1 MAVFYNLNFSEMK
14 KYFTFF
20 LSFFAVLFIALR
32 PALAE
37 QYPNISGQALVQ
49 FKTDR
54 IMSTDTTGVSP
65 NNAYVNIEQDLALN
79 FSKNWSAKTLWR
91 INPSDVYTTRDAV
104 NPERTRTFL
113 SDDRGLNLSNGL
125 LVEELKA
132 QYEDE
137 DMRFFAGKF
146 NPSYGTAYKND
157 KRIGVFSADITKD
170 YELREKIGGGVT
182 ALLEGAEI
190 SINTFFNDTTGLSG
204 SINGRDR
211 EQSDDGLAGNTG
223 TLSSYSVS
231 VQGDKLFGYENWF
244 YNAGYRN
251 LGVKQN
257 GPYDRSRETGYVL
270 GSEYLHKLAY
280 NTSVIP
286 FVEVTKIDNFTGER
300 GRDATYTTMALI
312 GKYSGWTASISQIYR
327 TIKQP
332 QRTTGD
338 IKDYQTQLSLGYK
351 FMNNFALDVSRAH
364 AKESNQSLT
373 MIGVM
378 LSYVHKY

>member
-1 MAVFYNLNFSEMK
+1 MK
-14 KYFTFF
+14 KYFVFSASIF
-20 LSFFAVLFIALR
+20 AALLVLSNSAV
-32 PALAE
+32 AE

-54 IMSTDTTGVSP
+54 IMSTDDSGISP
-65 NNAYVNIEQDLALN
+65 NNAYVNIEQDLSLN
-79 FSKNWSAKTLWR
+79 FNKNWSAKTLWR
-91 INPSDVYTTRDAV
+91 INPSDVYTTRDPV

-113 SDDRGLNLSNGL
+113 SDDRGMNFNNGL

-137 DMRFFAGKF
+137 DMKFFVGKF
-146 NPSYGTAYKND
+146 NPSYGTAYKNN
-157 KRIGVFSADITKD
+157 KRIGVFSTDITKD

-190 SINTFFNDTTGLSG
+190 SVNTFFNDTTGLSG

-211 EQSDDGLAGNTG
+211 EQSTDGVAGNTG
-223 TLSSYSVS
+223 TLSSYTVS
-231 VQGDKLFGYENWF
+231 IQGDRFLGYENWF

-257 GPYDRSRETGYVL
+257 GIYDRARETGYVL
-270 GSEYLHKLAY
+270 GSEYLYKLAY
-280 NTSVIP
+280 NTSIIP
-286 FVEVTKIDNFTGER
+286 FVEVTKIDNFTGEKDR
-300 GRDATYTTMALI
+300 NATYTTMALI
-312 GKYSGWTASISQIYR
+312 AKYSGWTASISQIYR
-327 TIKQP
+327 NIKQP
-332 QRTTGD
+332 QRTSGD
-338 IKDYQTQLSLGYK
+338 IKDYQTQLSLGYR
-351 FMNNFALDVSRAH
+351 FMNNFSVDVSRAN

-373 MIGVM
+373 LVGVM